1 MALRALST
9 SSTKKGGGEA
19 CWNIRNERD
28 FFEKASRL
36 ASSSEFCSRD
46 QSGAKESFIPLHSPR
61 SLMFGELVAM
71 DIPEFLSPTRR

>member
-1 MALRALST
+1 VALRVSLT
-9 SSTKKGGGEA
+9 SLTKKGGSEA
-19 CWNIRNERD
+19 CWNIRYERG

-46 QSGAKESFIPLHSPR
+46 QSGTKESFIPLHSPR

-71 DIPEFLSPTRR
+71 DIPKFLSPTRR